1 METTKKCP
9 ACAEEIQSAAV
20 KCRYCGTILAS
31 AEWQRAVLHWRSLA
45 EAERKAYWESL
56 TSEQRETFNS
66 VNSALTVPAPTA
78 AIPTVQ
84 TTATTEGIIICP
96 NPSCGYQGP
105 PKRVARGSA
114 LVGCVLLLF
123 FIVPGILYFMFK
135 SGYRYIC
142 PRCGLQIRSDN

>member
-20 KCRYCGTILAS
+20 KCRFCGTILAS
-31 AEWQRAVLHWRSLA
+31 PEWQRAVLHWRSLSETA
-45 EAERKAYWESL
+45 RTAYWESL
-56 TSEQRETFNS
+56 TPAQRETFNS
-66 VNSALTVPAPTA
+66 VNSVLTVPGVAT

-84 TTATTEGIIICP
+84 TAGATGEIIICP
-96 NPSCGYQGP
+96 NPGCGYQGP
-105 PKRVARGSA
+105 PKRVARGNTA
-114 LVGCVLLLF
+114 VGCLLLLF